1 MRNLNIAI
9 RSLFKKGRHNV
20 MKIISLSVGLSVALI
35 MIAKIYFEQSFD
47 SFYPDA
53 DRIYRI
59 YENYSMDGKE
69 QDYYQVSGAV
79 APAMRSE
86 IPGVEDAT
94 RLTYI
99 GGDNTLFTTSGKQ
112 RYSAR
117 FIMMA
122 DSNVFDI
129 FPVPILSGNPK
140 EILSKPWYA
149 MISRT
154 LAEKMG
160 GIGKVEGMT
169 IIPDENP
176 ALQVT
181 IGGVFEDLSRNASLR
196 YDMLVSMS
204 GMYPE
209 SLANWLGNDRYAGYV
224 RLSPGVAPESLTPA
238 IHDMTLRH
246 HDQEALRKA
255 GYELTYTLRP
265 LLDLHSKAGEV
276 KNMVMMLGILAF
288 TLLFTAV
295 MNYILITISS
305 IVNRTKEVA
314 VHKSYGA
321 SETNIHSMV
330 LSETL
335 VHMACSIVVSIF
347 LIFLCRDIIQDLLDV
362 PVETLLFSKGALVL
376 LAVCVVV
383 FLVTGLVPGSLFARI
398 PVAAAFRNF
407 RESRRIWKLCLLFLQ
422 FIAAGLLVTLLLV
435 VGKQHMYMVNS
446 DPGYSYDRLAYCSIA
461 GVDSTTRYKVLDE
474 VMRLPEVKSASTSYS
489 LPFEG
494 MSGNNVALPE
504 SDEQLFNIADQ
515 YWVSNGFLD
524 LMEIPVIE
532 GRSFTEN
539 IPTSD
544 EVMVNRAFVQRMKDF
559 VDWPDGAVGKSI
571 YISEHDQYDSKFY
584 TICGVYENY
593 VQGSLIDM
601 DVRPSVLF
609 YRQRPSAN
617 LLVKFHQMT
626 PGAVE
631 KVNDKLREVLPDQ
644 EPKLSIY
651 SVQMVNLYSSSRK
664 FRDEVMIGGL
674 ITLIISMIGL
684 IGYTNDEVN
693 RRRKELAIR
702 KVNGATL
709 KDILGIFLRDV
720 LRIAFPAILLGCG
733 ISYFAAEHW
742 QRQFVEKVPLSAWIF
757 LVGALFVCLIVVV
770 CIVYRIWNVANED
783 PVNSLKSE

>member
-20 MKIISLSVGLSVALI
+20 MKIISLSVGLSVALV
-35 MIAKIYFEQSFD
+35 MIAKIYFEQSYD
-47 SFYPDA
+47 TFYPDA

-59 YENYSMDGKE
+59 YENYSMNGKE
-69 QDYYQVSGAV
+69 EDYYQVSGAV

-99 GGDNTLFTTSGKQ
+99 GGDNTLFTTPDKQ

-117 FIMMA
+117 YIMMA

-140 EILSKPWYA
+140 VVLAKPWYA
-149 MISRT
+149 MISRS

-160 GIGKVEGMT
+160 GIEKVEGLT

-176 ALQVT
+176 GLEVT
-181 IGGVFEDLSRNASLR
+181 IGGVFEDLPQNASLR
-196 YDMLVSMS
+196 YDMLVAMS
-204 GMYPE
+204 GMDPE
-209 SLANWLGNDRYAGYV
+209 SLNNWLGNDRYAGYV
-224 RLSPGVAPESLTPA
+224 RLSPGVTPDSLTPA

-246 HDQEALRKA
+246 HDQEALRKS

-288 TLLFTAV
+288 ALLFTAI

-335 VHMACSIVVSIF
+335 VHMVCSIMVSIF
-347 LIFLCRDIIQDLLDV
+347 LIFLCRDIIYDLLDV
-362 PVETLLFSKGALVL
+362 SVETLLLSKGALVL
-376 LAVCVVV
+376 LGVCVIV
-383 FLVTGLVPGSLFARI
+383 FLVTGLVPGCLFARI

-407 RESRRIWKLCLLFLQ
+407 RESRRVWKLCLLFLQ
-422 FIAAGLLVTLLLV
+422 FIAAGLLVTLLLI
-435 VGKQHMYMVNS
+435 VGRQHAYMVNS
-446 DPGYSYDRLAYCSIA
+446 DPGYSYDRLAYCSISA
-461 GVDSTTRYKVLDE
+461 IDSTTRYKVLDE
-474 VMRLPEVKSASTSYS
+474 VMRLPEVEAVSTSYS
-489 LPFEG
+489 LPFWS
-494 MSGNNVALPE
+494 MSGNNIALPE
-504 SDEQLFNIADQ
+504 SEKELFNIDR
-515 YWVSNGFLD
+515 YG
-524 LMEIPVIE
+524 
-532 GRSFTEN
+532 
-539 IPTSD
+539 
-544 EVMVNRAFVQRMKDF
+544 
-559 VDWPDGAVGKSI
+559 
-571 YISEHDQYDSKFY
+571 SKYY

-593 VQGSLIDM
+593 IMGSLIDM
-601 DVRPSVLF
+601 DARPSVLF
-609 YRQRPSAN
+609 YRQRPSAH
-617 LLVKFHQMT
+617 LLVKFHRMT
-626 PGAVE
+626 PDAVG
-631 KVNDKLREVLPDQ
+631 KVNERLKELMPGQ
-644 EPKLSIY
+644 EPKLTVY
-651 SVQMVNLYSSSRK
+651 SVQMVDLYSSSRK

-674 ITLIISMIGL
+674 ITLIISLIGL

-702 KVNGATL
+702 KVNGATM
-709 KDILGIFLRDV
+709 KDILRIFLKDV
-720 LRIAFPAILLGCG
+720 LRIALPAILLGCG
-733 ISYFAAEHW
+733 ISYFVAKHW
-742 QRQFVEKVPLSAWIF
+742 QQQFVEKIPLSAWIF
-757 LVGALFVCLIVVV
+757 LAGALFVCLVVLI
-770 CIVYRIWNVANED
+770 CIVYRIWDVANED
-783 PVNSLKSE
+783 PVDSLKSE